1 MTHRELHYI
10 GEDWQGRPAYREG
23 GDGMIYVDVNI
34 ARKEGDGIRLCDTI
48 PETGEPDCPYVG
60 TYTLIGAPWHPEPIH
75 GTQDWEYINN
85 N

>member
-23 GDGMIYVDVNI
+23 KRGMIYVDTHM
-34 ARKEGDGIRLCDTI
+34 ARKEGDSIRLCDTI
-48 PETGEPDCPYVG
+48 PKTGEPDCPYVG